1 MAELISFEN
10 LQRVLAEYGEAIRN
24 EYYNNLVDSD
34 RWASGNL
41 LNSIEFEV
49 IRDGNTFKVNLN
61 LAHYWKYL
69 EDGTRPHFPP
79 VSAIQKW
86 VEIKPVLPRPLSNG
100 KLPTTKQLAFL
111 IARKISREG
120 TEGSHDLQKS
130 SQTISEQY
138 RDKIIAAFTQDV
150 QDAMDGYSIEFFK

>member
-69 EDGTRPHFPP
+69 EEGTKPHFPP

-86 VEIKPVLPRPLSNG
+86 VEIKPVLPRPMSNG
-100 KLPTTKQLAFL
+100 KLPTSKQLAFL
-111 IARKISREG
+111 IARKISVEG

-138 RDKIIAAFTQDV
+138 REKIIEAFTQDV
-150 QDAMDGYSIEFFK
+150 QDAMDGYVIEFFK